1 MVGIG
6 ALLLAIAFIAGI
18 YWFIMARKAGKIR
31 DVPFRKPSEI
41 QQQGPASADAK
52 GQVSCEG
59 QVQGQ
64 PLIAPASGQPCLY
77 WEFELVRQWE
87 KSSTDSNGNRSTS
100 SGSTSVNTEKL
111 GTVFTLTDGTGGVAI
126 DCTKKPD
133 SDLKTSHSSEIR
145 IGMLLPGELMFGNLR
160 TQVPHLPGGENVKGF
175 KGVEKI
181 VPFQAGQTLFALGKL
196 SQGQY
201 GPTLGDMGWSSLM
214 LSDKGREATLGSAV
228 KGAKIGMITTAASSG
243 IGAILLVVGLVTAPA
258 ATAEATTAPDSSMGV
273 AADSSAAPAM
283 TATAATPVGVK
294 PVLKPTTATTAKAA
308 TTGSAAAATPTGTA
322 TAAAATP
329 TATATAAAATPT
341 ATAVATARPTATA
354 TVKPPILVKKK

>member
-1 MVGIG
+1 MAGFG
-6 ALLLAIAFIAGI
+6 GLLLAIGFIAAI
-18 YWFIMARKAGKIR
+18 YWFIMARKAGKIKN
-31 DVPFRKPSEI
+31 VPFRKPSEI
-41 QQQGPASADAK
+41 AAQGPASADAT

-77 WEFELVRQWE
+77 WEFELVREWE
-87 KSSTDSNGNRSTS
+87 KYSTDSNGNRTTS

-133 SDLKTSHSSEIR
+133 TDLKTSHSSEIR

-181 VPFQAGQTLFALGKL
+181 VPFTAGQTLFALGKL

-228 KGAKIGMITTAASSG
+228 KGAKIGMITTIASSA
-243 IGAILLVVGLVTAPA
+243 IGAILLTVGLIMGPSAP
-258 ATAEATTAPDSSMGV
+258 AEATAAPDSSAV
-273 AADSSAAPAM
+273 APGDSSAAPGT
-283 TATAATPVGVK
+283 TAVTTGAAVVRPALPGVK
-294 PVLKPTTATTAKAA
+294 PTIKPASS
-308 TTGSAAAATPTGTA
+308 G
-322 TAAAATP
+322 AAATP
-329 TATATAAAATPT
+329 TAAATTTAAAAATTAAPATTAKPAVVAPT
-341 ATAVATARPTATA
+341 AKPAVI
-354 TVKPPILVKKK
+354 VPPKKK

>member
-1 MVGIG
+1 MVGFG
-6 ALLLAIAFIAGI
+6 ALLLAIAFIAAI

-87 KSSTDSNGNRSTS
+87 KYSTDSNGNRTTS

-133 SDLKTSHSSEIR
+133 SDLKTSHTSEIR
-145 IGMLLPGELMFGNLR
+145 IGMLLPGELQFGNLR

-196 SQGQY
+196 TQGQH

-228 KGAKIGMITTAASSG
+228 KGAKVGMFTTIGSTAV
-243 IGAILLVVGLVTAPA
+243 GAILLTVGLITAPA
-258 ATAEATTAPDSSMGV
+258 KTADATTTDSSGAVAAPDSS
-273 AADSSAAPAM
+273 AALPTD
-283 TATAATPVGVK
+283 TAAAATTAAGAK
-294 PVLKPTTATTAKAA
+294 PVLKPTTATTTTVAKP
-308 TTGSAAAATPTGTA
+308 TTSAAATATATTTA
-322 TAAAATP
+322 TAAATTTAAP
-329 TATATAAAATPT
+329 TTTATAAATTTAKAGTKTPII
-341 ATAVATARPTATA
+341 APR
-354 TVKPPILVKKK
+354 KK

>member
-1 MVGIG
+1 MAGFG
-6 ALLLAIAFIAGI
+6 AILLAIGFIAAI
-18 YWFIMARKAGKIR
+18 YWFIMARKAGKVKN
-31 DVPFRKPSEI
+31 VPFRKPSEI

-52 GQVSCEG
+52 GLVSCEG

-87 KSSTDSNGNRSTS
+87 KHSTDSNGNRTTS

-133 SDLKTSHSSEIR
+133 ADMKTSHSSEIR

-196 SQGQY
+196 SQGQH
-201 GPTLGDMGWSSLM
+201 GPTVGDMGWSSLM

-228 KGAKIGMITTAASSG
+228 KGAKIGMITTIASSALG
-243 IGAILLVVGLVTAPA
+243 AVLLTIGLLTASPA
-258 ATAEATTAPDSSMGV
+258 A
-273 AADSSAAPAM
+273 
-283 TATAATPVGVK
+283 
-294 PVLKPTTATTAKAA
+294 
-308 TTGSAAAATPTGTA
+308 
-322 TAAAATP
+322 
-329 TATATAAAATPT
+329 ATATAAPDSSGAMPGDTAAAGTTT
-341 ATAVATARPTATA
+341 ATAAVAPVRAALPGVKPTVATSAKAATSAAAPAGTTTAAAAATTA
-354 TVKPPILVKKK
+354 KPAVTPPVKTPVVLPKKH

>member
-1 MVGIG
+1 MVGFG
-6 ALLLAIAFIAGI
+6 ALLLAIGLIAGI
-18 YWFIMARKAGKIR
+18 YWFIMSRKAGKIR

-64 PLIAPASGQPCLY
+64 PLVAPCSGQPCLY

-87 KSSTDSNGNRSTS
+87 KYSTDSNGNRTTS

-126 DCTKKPD
+126 DLTKKPD
-133 SDLKTSHSSEIR
+133 TDLKQSHSSEIR
-145 IGMLLPGELMFGNLR
+145 IGMMLPGELQFGNLR
-160 TQVPHLPGGENVKGF
+160 TQVPHLPGGETVKGF

-196 SQGQY
+196 TQGQY

-228 KGAKIGMITTAASSG
+228 KGAKIGMITTLASAG
-243 IGAILLVVGLVTAPA
+243 IGAILLTVGLITAPA
-258 ATAEATTAPDSSMGV
+258 KTADATATTADTAMAAPDSS
-273 AADSSAAPAM
+273 AAMPGD
-283 TATAATPVGVK
+283 
-294 PVLKPTTATTAKAA
+294 
-308 TTGSAAAATPTGTA
+308 
-322 TAAAATP
+322 TAAAATATVPGTKPVLPGIKPVVGTTTTAKPTTTATATATAAPTAAP
-329 TATATAAAATPT
+329 TATATAATT
-341 ATAVATARPTATA
+341 A
-354 TVKPPILVKKK
+354 KPVVTGKSVTIAPRHK

>member
-1 MVGIG
+1 MAGFG
-6 ALLLAIAFIAGI
+6 GLLLAIGFIAAI
-18 YWFIMARKAGKIR
+18 YWFIMARKAGKIKS
-31 DVPFRKPSEI
+31 VPFRKPSEI
-41 QQQGPASADAK
+41 AAQGPASADAK

-87 KSSTDSNGNRSTS
+87 KYSTDSNGNRTTS

-228 KGAKIGMITTAASSG
+228 KGAKIGMITTIASG
-243 IGAILLVVGLVTAPA
+243 AIGAILLTIGLLTASPTPAA
-258 ATAEATTAPDSSMGV
+258 ATAAPDSSAMAPG
-273 AADSSAAPAM
+273 DSSAAAP
-283 TATAATPVGVK
+283 TTTTVTTGATVKPTLPGVK
-294 PVLKPTTATTAKAA
+294 PTVATSAKAA
-308 TTGSAAAATPTGTA
+308 TSG
-322 TAAAATP
+322 AAATP
-329 TATATAAAATPT
+329 TATATTTAAAAATT
-341 ATAVATARPTATA
+341 AKPAVAAPTI
-354 TVKPPILVKKK
+354 KPTIVVPPKKK

>member
-6 ALLLAIAFIAGI
+6 SLLLAIAFIAGI

-87 KSSTDSNGNRSTS
+87 KSSTDSNGNRTTS

-111 GTVFTLTDGTGGVAI
+111 GTVFTLSDGTGGVAI

-133 SDLKTSHSSEIR
+133 FDLKTAHSSEIR
-145 IGMLLPGELMFGNLR
+145 IGMLLPGELQFGNLR

-258 ATAEATTAPDSSMGV
+258 TPAGATTAPDSSMGV
-273 AADSSAAPAM
+273 AGDSSAAPAM
-283 TATAATPVGVK
+283 TGAATTTAAKPALPGV
-294 PVLKPTTATTAKAA
+294 KPTTATTAKATTTA
-308 TTGSAAAATPTGTA
+308 TAGASTAAPTT

-329 TATATAAAATPT
+329 TATATAAAATRPT
-341 ATAVATARPTATA
+341 ATAV
-354 TVKPPILVKKK
+354 VKAPVITPKKK

>member
-6 ALLLAIAFIAGI
+6 SLLLAIAFIAGI

-133 SDLKTSHSSEIR
+133 TELKTSHSSEIR

-214 LSDKGREATLGSAV
+214 LSDKGREATLGSAA

-258 ATAEATTAPDSSMGV
+258 KTAEATTSPDSSMGV
-273 AADSSAAPAM
+273 AGDSSAAPAM
-283 TATAATPVGVK
+283 TATAAMPVGVK
-294 PVLKPTTATTAKAA
+294 PVLKPTTVGTAKPATTGTAAA
-308 TTGSAAAATPTGTA
+308 TTTG
-322 TAAAATP
+322 
-329 TATATAAAATPT
+329 TAAAATPT
-341 ATAVATARPTATA
+341 ATAVATAKPATTAAPT
-354 TVKPPILVKKK
+354 TVVKAPVPVLVKKK

>member
-1 MVGIG
+1 MAGFGGLLIAIG
-6 ALLLAIAFIAGI
+6 FLAAI
-18 YWFIMARKAGKIR
+18 YWFIMARKAGKIKN
-31 DVPFRKPSEI
+31 VPFRKPSEI
-41 QQQGPASADAK
+41 AAQGPQSADAK

-87 KSSTDSNGNRSTS
+87 KHSTDSNGNRTTST
-100 SGSTSVNTEKL
+100 GSTSVNTEKL

-228 KGAKIGMITTAASSG
+228 KGAKIGMITTIASSA
-243 IGAILLVVGLVTAPA
+243 IGAILLTIGLLTASPA
-258 ATAEATTAPDSSMGV
+258 A
-273 AADSSAAPAM
+273 
-283 TATAATPVGVK
+283 
-294 PVLKPTTATTAKAA
+294 
-308 TTGSAAAATPTGTA
+308 
-322 TAAAATP
+322 
-329 TATATAAAATPT
+329 ATATAAPDSSAAMPGDS
-341 ATAVATARPTATA
+341 AAAGTATA
-354 TVKPPILVKKK
+354 TGAAAPVKAMLPVKATTATSAKAATSAAAPATTTTTTAAAAATTAKPAVTPPVKTTVVPPKKK

>member
-18 YWFIMARKAGKIR
+18 YWFIMSRKAGKIR

-100 SGSTSVNTEKL
+100 TGSTSVNTEKL

-126 DCTKKPD
+126 DATKKPD
-133 SDLKTSHSSEIR
+133 TDLKTSHSSEIR
-145 IGMLLPGELMFGNLR
+145 IGMLLPGELQFGNLR

-214 LSDKGREATLGSAV
+214 LSDKGREATLGSAA
-228 KGAKIGMITTAASSG
+228 KGAKIGMITTAASTG
-243 IGAILLVVGLVTAPA
+243 IGAILLIVGLVTGPA
-258 ATAEATTAPDSSMGV
+258 KTADATTAASASPDSSAMGV
-273 AADSSAAPAM
+273 LGDTTAAPGS
-283 TATAATPVGVK
+283 TAAVVAGPK
-294 PVLKPTTATTAKAA
+294 PVLPGVKPTTATSAKA
-308 TTGSAAAATPTGTA
+308 TT
-322 TAAAATP
+322 
-329 TATATAAAATPT
+329 TATATASAATTAVVAAPT
-341 ATAVATARPTATA
+341 ASAVVVPIATAKPTTP
-354 TVKPPILVKKK
+354 VVQGPVIIPRKK

>member
-1 MVGIG
+1 MAGFGGLLIAIG
-6 ALLLAIAFIAGI
+6 FLAAI
-18 YWFIMARKAGKIR
+18 YWFIMARKAGKIKN
-31 DVPFRKPSEI
+31 VPFRKPSEI
-41 QQQGPASADAK
+41 AAQGPASADAK

-87 KSSTDSNGNRSTS
+87 KHSTDSNGNRTTST
-100 SGSTSVNTEKL
+100 GSTSVNTEKL

-133 SDLKTSHSSEIR
+133 SDFKTSHSSEIR

-214 LSDKGREATLGSAV
+214 LSDKGRDATLGSAV
-228 KGAKIGMITTAASSG
+228 KGAKIGMITTIASSA
-243 IGAILLVVGLVTAPA
+243 IGAILLTIGLLTASPA
-258 ATAEATTAPDSSMGV
+258 ATATAAPDSS
-273 AADSSAAPAM
+273 AAMPSDTAAAGTTTATGAAAPVRAALPVKTTTTTATSAKAATSAAAPAG
-283 TATAATPVGVK
+283 TTAAAATT
-294 PVLKPTTATTAKAA
+294 TTATTAKPAV
-308 TTGSAAAATPTGTA
+308 TPPVK
-322 TAAAATP
+322 TP
-329 TATATAAAATPT
+329 
-341 ATAVATARPTATA
+341 V
-354 TVKPPILVKKK
+354 VVPPKKK

>member
-1 MVGIG
+1 MTGFG
-6 ALLLAIAFIAGI
+6 GLLLAIAFIAGI
-18 YWFIMARKAGKIR
+18 YWFIMARKAGKIKN
-31 DVPFRKPSEI
+31 VPFRKPSEI

-87 KSSTDSNGNRSTS
+87 KYSTDSNGNRTTS

-111 GTVFTLTDGTGGVAI
+111 GTVFTLTDGTGGVAV

-133 SDLKTSHSSEIR
+133 ADLKTSHSSEIR

-160 TQVPHLPGGENVKGF
+160 TQVPHLPGGENVKAF

-228 KGAKIGMITTAASSG
+228 KGAKIGMFTTIGSG
-243 IGAILLVVGLVTAPA
+243 AVGAILLTVGLITAPA
-258 ATAEATTAPDSSMGV
+258 TPAGATAAPDSS
-273 AADSSAAPAM
+273 AAMPDSSAAGTTTGA
-283 TATAATPVGVK
+283 TTAAVPVKAALPGVK
-294 PVLKPTTATTAKAA
+294 PTTVVKPAA
-308 TTGSAAAATPTGTA
+308 SGAAVTPT
-322 TAAAATP
+322 ATP
-329 TATATAAAATPT
+329 TAAATTTAAVVAPTAKATTTAAA
-341 ATAVATARPTATA
+341 
-354 TVKPPILVKKK
+354 TVKAPIVVAPKKK

>member
-64 PLIAPASGQPCLY
+64 PLVAPCSGQPCLY

-87 KSSTDSNGNRSTS
+87 KYSTDSNGNRTTS
-100 SGSTSVNTEKL
+100 SGNTSVNTEKL

-145 IGMLLPGELMFGNLR
+145 IGMLLPGELQFGNLR

-196 SQGQY
+196 TQGQH

-228 KGAKIGMITTAASSG
+228 KGAKIGMFTTAGSG
-243 IGAILLVVGLVTAPA
+243 VVGAILLTIGLVTAPA
-258 ATAEATTAPDSSMGV
+258 KTADATTTDSSGAVAAPDSS
-273 AADSSAAPAM
+273 AAMPGD
-283 TATAATPVGVK
+283 TAAAAVTAPGVK
-294 PVLKPTTATTAKAA
+294 PVLKPVA
-308 TTGSAAAATPTGTA
+308 TTGTGVKPTTSG
-322 TAAAATP
+322 AAATP
-329 TATATAAAATPT
+329 TATATASAAP
-341 ATAVATARPTATA
+341 VATAAPTATA
-354 TVKPPILVKKK
+354 TAAAGTTKPVVKGPVVIPRKK

>member
-1 MVGIG
+1 MAGFG
-6 ALLLAIAFIAGI
+6 GLLLAIGFIAAI
-18 YWFIMARKAGKIR
+18 YWFIMARKAGKIKS
-31 DVPFRKPSEI
+31 VPFRKPSEI
-41 QQQGPASADAK
+41 AAQGPASADAK

-64 PLIAPASGQPCLY
+64 PLIAPCSGQPCLY

-87 KSSTDSNGNRSTS
+87 KSSTDSNGNRTTS

-228 KGAKIGMITTAASSG
+228 KGAKIGMITTIASSA
-243 IGAILLVVGLVTAPA
+243 IGAILLTIGLIMGPSAPA
-258 ATAEATTAPDSSMGV
+258 TATAAPDSSDGM
-273 AADSSAAPAM
+273 AAGDTSAAPVV
-283 TATAATPVGVK
+283 TGAATGATVK
-294 PVLKPTTATTAKAA
+294 PMLPVK
-308 TTGSAAAATPTGTA
+308 TGTGTTVKPA
-322 TAAAATP
+322 TSGAAATP
-329 TATATAAAATPT
+329 TAAATTTATAA
-341 ATAVATARPTATA
+341 VTARPAVTAVVTA
-354 TVKPPILVKKK
+354 KPAIVLPKKK

>member
-1 MVGIG
+1 MAGFGGLLIAIG
-6 ALLLAIAFIAGI
+6 FLAAI
-18 YWFIMARKAGKIR
+18 YWFIMARKAGKIKN
-31 DVPFRKPSEI
+31 VPFRKPSEI
-41 QQQGPASADAK
+41 AAQGPASADAK

-87 KSSTDSNGNRSTS
+87 KHSTDSNGNRTTST
-100 SGSTSVNTEKL
+100 GSTSVNTEKL

-133 SDLKTSHSSEIR
+133 GDLKTSHSSEIR

-228 KGAKIGMITTAASSG
+228 KGAKIGMITTIASSA
-243 IGAILLVVGLVTAPA
+243 IGAILLTIGLLTASPA
-258 ATAEATTAPDSSMGV
+258 A
-273 AADSSAAPAM
+273 
-283 TATAATPVGVK
+283 
-294 PVLKPTTATTAKAA
+294 
-308 TTGSAAAATPTGTA
+308 
-322 TAAAATP
+322 
-329 TATATAAAATPT
+329 ATATAAPDSSAAMPGDSAAAGTTTATGAAAPVRAALAVKPTVATSAKAATSAAAPAATTT
-341 ATAVATARPTATA
+341 AAAAATTAKPAVTPP
-354 TVKPPILVKKK
+354 VKTTIVPPKKK

>member
-1 MVGIG
+1 MVGFG
-6 ALLLAIAFIAGI
+6 SLLLAIAFIAGI
-18 YWFIMARKAGKIR
+18 YWLIMARKAGKIR

-87 KSSTDSNGNRSTS
+87 KHSTDSNGNRTTS

-111 GTVFTLTDGTGGVAI
+111 GTVFTLTDGTGGVAV

-133 SDLKTSHSSEIR
+133 TDLKTSHTSEIR
-145 IGMLLPGELMFGNLR
+145 IGMLLPGELQFGNLR

-214 LSDKGREATLGSAV
+214 LSDKGREASLGSAV
-228 KGAKIGMITTAASSG
+228 KGAKIGMFTTIGSTAVGAILLTIGLITAPSTPAGATTAAS
-243 IGAILLVVGLVTAPA
+243 A
-258 ATAEATTAPDSSMGV
+258 APDSSAATPGDTTAAATTTATVPGV
-273 AADSSAAPAM
+273 KPALPGVKPTTTTPAKPATSAAV
-283 TATAATPVGVK
+283 TATAA
-294 PVLKPTTATTAKAA
+294 PTSTAAA
-308 TTGSAAAATPTGTA
+308 TTPTAKPST
-322 TAAAATP
+322 TAA
-329 TATATAAAATPT
+329 
-341 ATAVATARPTATA
+341 
-354 TVKPPILVKKK
+354 VKAPIVIAPRKK

>member
-1 MVGIG
+1 MAGFGGLLIAIG
-6 ALLLAIAFIAGI
+6 FLAAI
-18 YWFIMARKAGKIR
+18 YWFIMARKAGKIKN
-31 DVPFRKPSEI
+31 VPFRKPSEI
-41 QQQGPASADAK
+41 AAQGPASADAK

-87 KSSTDSNGNRSTS
+87 KHSTDSNGNRTTST
-100 SGSTSVNTEKL
+100 GSTSVNTEKL

-145 IGMLLPGELMFGNLR
+145 IGMLLPGELLFGNLR

-228 KGAKIGMITTAASSG
+228 KGAKIGMIATIASSA
-243 IGAILLVVGLVTAPA
+243 IGAILLTIGLLTASPAA
-258 ATAEATTAPDSSMGV
+258 ATATAAPDSS
-273 AADSSAAPAM
+273 AAMPGD
-283 TATAATPVGVK
+283 
-294 PVLKPTTATTAKAA
+294 
-308 TTGSAAAATPTGTA
+308 SAAAATTTATGAAAPVHAALPMKPTVATSAKAATSAAAPAGTT
-322 TAAAATP
+322 TAAAAAT
-329 TATATAAAATPT
+329 TAKPAATP
-341 ATAVATARPTATA
+341 P
-354 TVKPPILVKKK
+354 VKTTTIVPPKKK

>member
-1 MVGIG
+1 MVGFG

-145 IGMLLPGELMFGNLR
+145 IGMLLPGELQFGNLR

-196 SQGQY
+196 TQGQH

-228 KGAKIGMITTAASSG
+228 KGAKIGMITTAASTG

-258 ATAEATTAPDSSMGV
+258 TPAATAAPDSSGGV
-273 AADSSAAPAM
+273 AGDSSAAPAM
-283 TATAATPVGVK
+283 TAVAATTAGVK
-294 PVLKPTTATTAKAA
+294 PVLPGVKPTTATSAKA
-308 TTGSAAAATPTGTA
+308 TTTASAAATGTAAA
-322 TAAAATP
+322 TAAATAAP
-329 TATATAAAATPT
+329 TAAATAAPT
-341 ATAVATARPTATA
+341 AAAATARPTATA
-354 TVKPPILVKKK
+354 VVRPPIVIKKK

>member
-1 MVGIG
+1 MAGFG
-6 ALLLAIAFIAGI
+6 GLLLAIGFIAAI
-18 YWFIMARKAGKIR
+18 YWFIMARKAGKIKS
-31 DVPFRKPSEI
+31 VPFRKPSEI

-87 KSSTDSNGNRSTS
+87 KYSTDSNGNRTTS

-214 LSDKGREATLGSAV
+214 LSDKGRDATLGSAV
-228 KGAKIGMITTAASSG
+228 KGAKIGMITTIASSAV
-243 IGAILLVVGLVTAPA
+243 GAILLTVGLLTATPA
-258 ATAEATTAPDSSMGV
+258 
-273 AADSSAAPAM
+273 SA
-283 TATAATPVGVK
+283 TATAAPDASASGAVPADSAAGAGTTTAVGTAAPVHAALPGVK
-294 PVLKPTTATTAKAA
+294 PTTVTSAKPAASAAAPVTTAVPATTAKA
-308 TTGSAAAATPTGTA
+308 STPVVK
-322 TAAAATP
+322 TP
-329 TATATAAAATPT
+329 VVIP
-341 ATAVATARPTATA
+341 
-354 TVKPPILVKKK
+354 KKK

>member
-64 PLIAPASGQPCLY
+64 PLIAPCSGQPCLY

-87 KSSTDSNGNRSTS
+87 KYNTDSNGNRTTS

-111 GTVFTLTDGTGGVAI
+111 GTVFQLSDGTGGVSI

-133 SDLKTSHSSEIR
+133 TDLKTSHSSEIR
-145 IGMLLPGELMFGNLR
+145 IGMLLPGELQFGNLR

-196 SQGQY
+196 TQGQY

-228 KGAKIGMITTAASSG
+228 KGAKIGMFTTAGSG
-243 IGAILLVVGLVTAPA
+243 VVGAILLTIGLITAPA
-258 ATAEATTAPDSSMGV
+258 KTADATTTDASGAV
-273 AADSSAAPAM
+273 ADPDSSAALPGDTAAATTTVAGAKPVVKTTTPVATTKT
-283 TATAATPVGVK
+283 TATA
-294 PVLKPTTATTAKAA
+294 TT
-308 TTGSAAAATPTGTA
+308 TA
-322 TAAAATP
+322 TAAA
-329 TATATAAAATPT
+329 TATATAAPTVAATAAPT
-341 ATAVATARPTATA
+341 VAATTKPV
-354 TVKPPILVKKK
+354 VKVIAPRKK